1 MKVIEAPVYRSDD
14 GLREFKSQDECIEY
28 EKFILLRAI
37 IHKHAR
43 GIVYQAEVANF
54 ILKAWSEISLAMQHN
69 GEARA
74 IESAAQPALAA
85 VPLTDEKIDHT
96 LATTLDEFARTT
108 RGMSHALDVNA
119 DITANSRLR
128 RMFARAVLAA
138 QPADAQQEPNMRHPK
153 IQALIGKNAR
163 QHIWMML
170 VEQLVEDPHFE
181 TTAMDMEYWD
191 TLHDKLKEKL
201 TAAQPAPAAV
211 PLTDEQID
219 DICWNFN
226 CSNTPLVE
234 YDRLIARAI
243 EAAHG
248 IAAAGDKP

>member
-138 QPADAQQEPNMRHPK
+138 QPADAQPTGQSPCARHCEAP
-153 IQALIGKNAR
+153 A
-163 QHIWMML
+163 
-170 VEQLVEDPHFE
+170 FE
-181 TTAMDMEYWD
+181 GEIRR
-191 TLHDKLKEKL
+191 LKREATIKDSL
-201 TAAQPAPAAV
+201 TIRPPAPAAV

-243 EAAHG
+243 ERAHG